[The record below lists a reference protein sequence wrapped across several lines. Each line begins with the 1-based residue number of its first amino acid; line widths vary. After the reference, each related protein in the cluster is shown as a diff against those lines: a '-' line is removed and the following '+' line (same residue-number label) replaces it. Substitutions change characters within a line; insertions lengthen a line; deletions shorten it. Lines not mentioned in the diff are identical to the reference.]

1 MYLYGG
7 GLMGPM
13 IAGGVTMVAGFW
25 TWHSTEKFKFN
36 VWTKWFYGPEGT
48 VGVGPISVSGILFE
62 NDHITPTITG
72 WGIGVGVG
80 VGFGAAWSQ
89 TYYKRVF
96 DWVMPPLLKRI
107 SVPE

>member
-13 IAGGVTMVAGFW
+13 IAGGVAMVAGFW
-25 TWHSTEKFKFN
+25 TWHRERKFKFSD
-36 VWTKWFYGPEGT
+36 WTKWFYGPEGT
-48 VGVGPISVSGILFE
+48 VGVGPISASGILFH

>member
-1 MYLYGG
+1 
-7 GLMGPM
+7 
-13 IAGGVTMVAGFW
+13 MVITFTYDDIYW
-25 TWHSTEKFKFN
+25 LTQIQYQDQSTVDYE
-36 VWTKWFYGPEGT
+36 WTKWFYGPEGT
-48 VGVGPISVSGILFE
+48 VGIGPISVSGILFE

-89 TYYKRVF
+89 TYYTRVF